1 MAAPTVTSRA
11 FLLRSV
17 DYGESDRVVTL
28 LTEKRGR
35 ISAIARGARKS
46 SRRFAG
52 ALEAFSL
59 IEVSLAPGKG
69 SLLRLAEASLIE
81 ANTGLARSL
90 DRIEGAS
97 LLLGLLR
104 ELLPEDQ
111 PEPGAFALLSEA
123 LPLLARAEPEQC
135 RRLSAAAAM
144 RALALAGVGVGA
156 ARCNACGRPVPPG
169 RPVRFDPRR
178 GGVICTPCGGGPHLL
193 SAAAA
198 AGLRVLQSASL
209 DRLVDA
215 PAGGKALDEMESAL
229 DDFIRYHI
237 DRPIQP
243 LSCRRP
249 RSG

>member
-17 DYGESDRVVTL
+17 EYGESDRVVTL
-28 LTEKRGR
+28 LTEERGR

-46 SRRFAG
+46 RRRFGG

-59 IEVSLAPGKG
+59 IEVSLAPSKG
-69 SLLRLAEASLIE
+69 SLMRLAEASLIE
-81 ANTGLARSL
+81 ANGGLARSL

-111 PEPGAFALLSEA
+111 PEPGAFALLDEA
-123 LPLLARAEPEQC
+123 LPLLARAGPEEC

-156 ARCNACGRPVPPG
+156 ARCNACGRPVPPR
-169 RPVRFDPRR
+169 RPVHFDPRR

-193 SAAAA
+193 SAGAA
-198 AGLRVLQSASL
+198 AGLRELQSAPL
-209 DRLVDA
+209 DRVGGA
-215 PAGGKALDEMESAL
+215 PAGGEAMDEIEAALDQ
-229 DDFIRYHI
+229 FVHYQI
-237 DRPIQP
+237 DRPQQP
-243 LSCRRP
+243 LSRKRN
-249 RSG
+249 RQR